1 MKKILII
8 AANFYQDISHM
19 LIKGAISELD
29 NNNNKLKNNNFDYE
43 LIEISGALEIPTVIS
58 MAVKSNKFAGFI
70 ALGAV
75 IRGETTHYDYVC
87 NEVMRG
93 INDLAINKNLAI
105 GNSVLTCE
113 NKDQAIVRAD
123 IKHKNK
129 GGFAAKVCL
138 EMIKIKENL
147 S

>member
-1 MKKILII
+1 MNKILII
-8 AANFYQDISHM
+8 TANFYQDISQM
-19 LIKGAISELD
+19 LIKGAINE
-29 NNNNKLKNNNFDYE
+29 LKNNAFDYE
-43 LIEISGALEIPTVIS
+43 LIEISGALEIPAVIS
-58 MAVKSNKFAGFI
+58 MAAKSNKFAGFI

-87 NEVMRG
+87 NEVMRS
-93 INDLAINKNLAI
+93 INDLAMNQNLAI

-113 NKDQAIVRAD
+113 NKEQAIVRAD
-123 IKHKNK
+123 IKQKNK

-138 EMIKIKENL
+138 EMIKIKEKF

>member
-8 AANFYQDISHM
+8 SANFYQNISKN
-19 LIKGAISELD
+19 LIKGAILELESQ
-29 NNNNKLKNNNFDYE
+29 NYDYE
-43 LIEISGALEIPTVIS
+43 LIKISGALEIPAIIS
-58 MAVKSNKFAGFI
+58 MAAKYDQFDGFI

-93 INDLAINKNLAI
+93 INDLAINQNLAI

-113 NKDQAIVRAD
+113 NQEQAIVRSD
-123 IKHKNK
+123 INQKNK

-138 EMIKIKENL
+138 EMITIKEKFNN
-147 S
+147 